1 MLFSKENS
9 MNDKLRQYVRRIM
22 LENGLTVMGV
32 AEGSGGLISTDLL
45 DDIRQARAANLSSS
59 EVEGLAK
66 GLGQPV
72 DDLRAVIT
80 TPD

>member
-1 MLFSKENS
+1 
-9 MNDKLRQYVRRIM
+9 MNNKLRQYVRRIM
-22 LENGLTVMGV
+22 LEKGLTVMAV
-32 AEGSGGLISTDLL
+32 AEGSDGQLTTDLL

-72 DDLRAVIT
+72 DEVRAAIT
-80 TPD
+80 E